1 MFPVYMKKEGTTPPE
16 TVPHYIIAKNG
27 TFLKKGNWW
36 MEAVVPVK
44 QIAVLEE
51 QSVKLTLK
59 IQPITALVL
68 MKAWRF
74 FQAIYEKHHSES
86 AVLLHYSEKLGWE
99 LTVPQQSATFA
110 HVDYKMT
117 DRVPGYSFIGTMHS
131 HSSMSAFHSGTDV
144 GDEAQVDGI
153 HITFGDLDEKERF
166 SLDPEI
172 VVNGTRFMLPLG
184 HMEGVTRVVEEGT
197 DPTSPYYAYSIVRHP
212 RYTVICPE
220 LKEWKT
226 PNEWIAKVENKTVFV
241 RTVPVNG
248 HTFDWQ
254 RMVVDKT
261 PSMADENPAA
271 GSAEKAERK
280 KEATS

>member
-1 MFPVYMKKEGTTPPE
+1 MFPVYMKKKGSTPPE

-144 GDEAQVDGI
+144 GDEAQMDGI

-172 VVNGTRFMLPLG
+172 VVNGTRFTLSLG
-184 HMEGVTRVVEEGT
+184 YMGGVTQVTKAV
-197 DPTSPYYAYSIVRHP
+197 DSKYYYAAQHP
-212 RYTVICPE
+212 KYTISCPE
-220 LKEWKT
+220 LKDWKT
-226 PNEWIAKVENKTVFV
+226 PDEWIARVESRSILVQSV
-241 RTVPVNG
+241 GVSVNG

-254 RMVVDKT
+254 RMVAIET

-271 GSAEKAERK
+271 GSNGKTETK
-280 KEATS
+280 KVAV